1 MPDNIYGPSRVLRAE
16 TPKVLSIQAPR
27 IQPIDID
34 GGQTLQGKSNMTI
47 DDLGQMINNTP
58 KNPRLVSGET
68 PFASDVA
75 SDLTGRYNSVVYGAN
90 NENAW
95 AEQQGALSKA
105 INGTLKGVNLAATTI
120 AGGFGMV
127 YGTAKAALPGGKLS
141 DIWSNPVMDNL
152 QKWND
157 EVDQKYLP
165 NYYTDIEKNAKWY
178 SSDNLISWN
187 FAFDKL
193 VKNSGF
199 AVGAMYSGNFA
210 NAFLKGVGGTLGAG
224 TASLAASLET
234 GSAATSLAAR
244 SALAANAFKTFTPL
258 LRNMSRAFSAA
269 KNIEAAAAL
278 EAGLENIGDVELVS
292 AKLAEI
298 ARTTNKLANIGDKV
312 RRTGVAAYSSAGEA
326 TFEAGQTSKEYRENL
341 IQQYK
346 DSHFGA
352 NPEGDDLEAIDENV
366 RSLGKASFLGNM
378 AILGVTEYFQLNK
391 LLGSSYSRDKQIANS
406 MMGEINKTVIREGKR
421 VAKGATT
428 KFGKIAEGALGVG
441 KYIFDPK
448 EFAQENLQYAL
459 QIGTQHYFNKAYQG
473 KHAQGIVDSMLAIG
487 DSVKYGLVG
496 VNERG
501 EGVGSFNSKEGIEG
515 SILGGLTGGG
525 MQAIAN
531 WGQATK
537 KASNTDKFLKE
548 LDNAPTFKS
557 AFVDR
562 MGSVNR
568 GTKLQEEEQEAI
580 IAGDVLEAKDR
591 KADQM
596 HNYLSTRIKYGRF
609 DMVKEDIDDLRR
621 ISSTQEG
628 LSQLKEEGVA
638 NVNDDI
644 QSFQQRLATFEQIA
658 KDTDEIYRSLDLR
671 YSGLVNKEGKQV
683 YTPEIIDKLAYAAS
697 KISNYDRRI
706 ADVNLKLNASGISIG
721 DMFDTIMSN
730 DFVKLAKQQGLSII
744 SEAKRQGYE
753 AIDNPK
759 RDFAPEQK
767 TTLKLLLDDSIEMG
781 LRRKLYMNEYEDIKK
796 NPDTWK
802 TGDQS
807 TSAKDVTEEEK
818 KKKPVP
824 APPVAAQQTQQT
836 QQSTTPEQQP
846 AQQQTVTPV
855 AVVPDVPVTPTV
867 TFINNKGNEENF
879 EIGREYVNE
888 KKNLDSRLRKFKVV
902 EITDSGMVVVELPDG
917 TTTGY
922 VAEVFTGSERVR
934 DGRDA
939 IIDNAQEIKDIQDEF
954 EEKSDFSTGFEVD
967 ESFDDKEGAL
977 PSADKL
983 FFRTKTGSSRD
994 YENGLPENITR
1005 YNEFTNNVDSF
1016 PNRKNIR
1023 FVYVTPNQ
1031 QDALGLSRL
1040 AEWSYMYGPEF
1051 ETTTDWLESIT
1062 GVETGLVMAV
1072 FVEQDGGKL
1081 FLIDKD
1087 GKRIKNQ
1094 DGSDAI
1100 LGNSNNNFDIKQTIF
1115 STTPTTKAKGRSN
1128 EDPAVIEHYR
1138 NLWKDKREELFD
1150 NKYQPGQP
1158 IDSYEFDLSKGFAV
1172 RTAGTVQRN
1181 AISKVFDKIK
1191 QSAITGVQGLIEV
1204 STLGYIVHKNGMRY
1218 KFAVGRPVLKYG
1230 DKLEYL
1236 QNDKIT
1242 PNQAVTIV
1250 EVLKK
1255 LHNVFTDTSMS
1266 TDQKKKQNAKLFNYI
1281 KAVLFWS
1288 SKKVTNNSF
1297 YINYATGQINIAG
1310 TNFDFS
1316 DIEGQKKEIIEK
1328 LSNVYTNTSNEL
1340 LTKYFNEPFYEQ
1352 YWDGKELKER
1362 KWKGYQAYL
1371 LSDVMPDNKT
1381 KRNTNPPLTVN
1392 ITIPSPAVPYAY
1404 EQKYAFPTNLKLA
1417 NPQVTKYDL
1426 TGKTPNTM
1434 NVFGIDF
1441 EFTYGPKGV
1450 KFTDNAAMQA
1460 AVEGRIER
1468 AMAGDP
1474 ELANE
1479 DPEKLLG
1486 QFLKAV
1492 SEEIKK
1498 ELGVVNPVDTAPDK
1512 YATDGVTPN
1521 TIELQGIKFTF
1532 THDGTKAT
1540 IDDSE
1545 EFLNG
1550 AFKDGL
1556 NKLIESDP
1564 AFASVDPKVLTKSL
1578 LDAAEKKANLLVAE
1592 QIANDTKA
1600 AATPAQAPVTP
1611 EPVVQ
1616 AVPVKSSPKGTVTKF
1631 SILGEDNRFRPEN
1644 ANPKDSDVYYGVDEE
1659 GDVFMLAPESRL
1671 PKMIQDSGVYI
1682 SKLYDTT
1689 IPKGMRTR
1697 FVGDVEERRGVIIT
1711 ELPKVDSQGN
1721 LVKRGKLTYTDRPT
1735 IKYDIQLET
1744 PVVSTAPVVKV
1755 GQLENLNDVLS
1766 NYGLTDEFKFISP
1779 ILVDNNIQVSFDAAH
1794 LGGNLPKVA
1803 SIDTEVV
1810 DGKYQIILTINRAAF
1825 DKKTKADQKYVI
1837 AHEFVHGLIKVK
1849 LNEKGDIKGTELY
1862 KGLTDIYQ
1870 SVQDY
1875 YHKAVS
1881 GVDKQAAKIV
1891 NDNFSKPQI
1900 THLRQMLD
1908 YIGGSVEEMATL
1920 GLTDP
1925 TMMKFL
1931 KLMPGTAPAYTK
1943 KSLFAQLADMISK
1956 FLGLSNS
1963 KFNDLLTFMSEQLEQ
1978 ASAAP
1983 TDGVGISVAQS
1994 LLNQQITPKQRKR
2007 NRDGYPVYPELS
2019 AEQKYYLVEDFKA
2032 AFYLLTFP
2040 DTESLFKIDGN
2051 SANASFKNIV
2061 DMYKG
2066 KGAQFTDEQYMEIIE
2081 ATKRQLGSLYI
2092 SFDSEEVT
2100 TINDEGASDKLYA
2113 PEAFSIN
2120 LKKSTPYAVKILN
2133 SSLIRTD
2140 GKQSEDPQKLPNPK
2154 INAKHDT
2161 IELIPESEVY
2171 SVLVNRLVNIKSI
2184 DDFVNKLYNIAKS
2197 NADYVQLFVKLGGNM
2212 VTGKIDFENFENADF
2227 RLFISAMQ
2235 TYTKA
2240 KPEMF
2245 IQYLKEDSTFR
2256 GAADLTNGAKQ
2267 VEKRWINNI
2276 IIASKNKDSII
2287 SYNRD
2292 DKQYEVAADY
2302 IPEDSIEFLNQ
2313 IGITFTPSIYNK
2325 LNDLQKKEFEKAVIK
2340 IKADI
2345 TSGKKKGVVSLKRG
2359 KFKTLGNGI
2368 SRLANLFT
2376 AVEMPSQNN
2385 SIYNAE
2391 GKRINSLTE
2400 SNAPSLFEYQFNS
2413 IMNLSE
2419 IKDKMPHLLD
2429 IFSQSSDILKR
2440 GGIFF
2445 NEDGE
2450 RIVDEDGNIRELK
2463 VQVISGELDIDEGEG
2478 GGVSGMNEA
2487 DSYITQINQNINGSY
2502 YILVPADSATEW
2514 MMNLGNRISYKQFA
2528 EGRGYD
2534 DALEIMNKHLD
2545 ADIELALD
2553 AENREK
2559 LRNVKGKGTELRFFK
2574 DILPKTVNDEI
2585 NSLIQKRVKGDIEEE
2600 DFRAELDEIKKD
2612 NSEAITKSII
2622 DYLDQSAKNTVDKL
2636 ESLKLVNLKAS
2647 KNDEVRYEFN
2657 KLDASFQ
2664 DEIKKIGDIDANN
2677 MSKEDLTTIAQFLST
2692 NYILNNIELHK
2703 ILFGDPYQFAV
2714 KEKNGK
2720 TILEET
2726 KRIKMF
2732 LSPRKF
2738 SIDFPALNNW
2748 LNEYN
2753 NEIEVAEGEY
2763 IDLDEND
2770 FGYHENKSHI
2780 NTVVI
2785 KEVIVDAKLYPG
2797 VETKEAD
2804 GFSFQ
2809 SPGFYREAKTKNGQ
2823 WSDLADDFHNWQMAY
2838 ARQKLAAKN
2847 IYKGYETKPAL
2858 KKYDAALIATPRP
2871 DFVTDVMKPIV
2882 AGDKFGKTNID
2893 LIGHKMAQMPLYYEA
2908 VEGTALEDVFIKM
2921 FNEKA
2926 DYIVMQSGAKFGI
2939 EEMHELYK
2947 DGKINDEP
2955 FNNQIQ
2961 VPFKAYGI
2969 QVETGYKDKKGQ
2981 TLGSQPTKIV
2991 TIDLFAG
2998 GEAVGDTPE
3007 RKQIIKDAV
3016 ERHDNALKA
3025 LYTEGADSLL
3035 NELGITFEDGEY
3047 VLKDKKK
3054 VASVLRK
3061 QLINDDASSNLI
3073 DSLKI
3078 NPDTGDFQT
3087 PLEASPNYM
3096 QIVRLLYSMINKKI
3110 LSPRVNGMSAV
3121 QVPVTG
3127 WEDLSKGRRV
3137 VEINGKQVLTDDN
3150 LKMYEEGED
3159 ENGNS
3164 LRYCEIYTTLPT
3176 QARELFSDKKKFPDN
3191 DAIVAYLN
3199 KQAPEALMGIGF
3211 RIPNQA
3217 LNSNERFKIKGLLP
3231 DFMGNTV
3238 VVPSAIT
3245 TKAGSDFDIDKL
3257 NMYIKSLFKDALGNI
3272 RVVELKGSEEETK
3285 AFYGDV
3291 FDQMSEKE
3299 QRYIT
3304 KQMDEADYEDLELQ
3318 EKLIGKQEKLND
3330 KIANREMYVN
3340 KTYRQ
3345 ALENEYYSAIDAL
3358 LDLPENFKQLTTPNS
3373 TDTLMGIAEKMDQLT
3388 GYDESKIKNRLLDR
3402 EYMSFLRYAFQKGK
3416 SWIGISATA
3425 TTGLSLRQKA
3435 GSFVD
3440 HTFKM
3445 SLPHNKT
3452 ADGKVDL
3459 SQRFFAGTKKYIS
3472 SIFSEFTSAFAD
3484 AGTDPFIFKLIYS
3497 DQVVSPAMFLVGAG
3511 ADIEQSM
3518 FFLNQ
3523 PIVKEFVTTAD
3534 AEGKIVLSE
3543 MNRDDST
3550 LVNSIRYKYAA
3561 SPAAFERTTEI
3572 DVNNLDKNIGV
3583 ENLTEDQKAEQLLI
3597 LDEFF
3602 NIAKAANGLFIVT
3615 EATNYDTF
3623 KASNPDDFRRKM
3635 MKTQTQYNFTEDSF
3649 RISSAKDI
3657 LDRTHL
3663 RTLVNALTKVN
3674 RAFGTILRFNTPPYR
3689 AALNKVID
3697 TYAVNN
3703 FISPTKFS
3711 KIANKLSASLLD
3723 YIIQTNGNFDAE
3735 KLVYGENSVI
3745 NKFQKAVENY
3755 PDVKILQDL
3764 EVIPG
3769 KTIVAPATIAF
3780 KVSPET
3786 SADVDRYTEGFRE
3799 LRDNPATND
3808 LYNDLLKLS
3817 ILQGTY
3823 RTAVSF
3829 KEAMPQE
3836 DVSAEITKAVN
3847 TPGVENTLEDFY
3859 KNARFQRTNFND
3871 PNVAPRINPP
3881 MENLPAQTTISPY
3894 GEVVEV
3900 YEFTSAISFTGK
3912 DKESSRDLIGLHP
3925 KSKGGAYDF
3934 VTVTRGTYTKEGD
3947 LVDFELGKTVLPS
3960 NLAVQLQKD
3969 ENEYN
3974 KVYGYQKVKYPSGI
3988 PVKMKMSE
3996 YSAEQYV
4003 YKLVNLYGDGRFLT
4017 QYQNTLQKSGL
4028 NNGTI
4033 KVNKEYSDDSI
4044 IKALDRQG
4052 KLVGYSETFVAP
4064 VAQPTVS
4071 PIQQNFADGQGDRK
4085 MQPQFAGKSTMDLIL
4100 SGDRTRTT
4108 RAKTDINR
4116 MISDYGLTKIEDL
4129 VGKIIPMTDKS
4140 GRVAQTRITKVAPF
4154 TQAYQDATWQK
4165 EGWEKSVTD
4174 KLVGQYPY
4182 AIEFELVQPTTAQP
4196 AITVVDRY
4204 TDADV
4209 KANPNTVYV
4218 FGDNTKRTGTG
4229 GQAQIRNNPNAMGI
4243 ATKLAPSMEES
4254 AFMTDLDLAS
4264 NKTVIDSDIAKIKAT
4279 GKSIVLPKDGFGT
4292 GLAKLKEKAPQTF
4305 AYLNQRLLQE
4315 FGFNNEG
4322 KVTNRPVGE
4331 SVEKIVTA
4339 PGYIKD
4345 SAKKHLAKELFKIRQ
4360 ATQFIGTG
4368 GGNDSTTTR
4377 MQNAYNQVG
4386 ASNTGIYSPN
4396 DLIYVSSN
4404 GNRGNRFVNVKDGI
4418 LQGAYTLIDKAI
4430 AANARFIMDT
4440 KSHLDATSGYNVG
4453 EVAMADYLTKKGYV
4467 REDATG
4473 IWSPAEAPSSVE
4485 EKLEILEKLEY
4496 AKNKLDSFEFT
4507 ADGIFYNYFKSGA
4520 RIKPGSFDKLVDR
4533 NKRSASTNGA
4543 YTSTKG
4549 AYSYDSLARQAYEA
4563 SNVEVDDTVAVE
4575 ALEEFLSNYPD
4586 TWKTPYNNIVDEIK
4600 DLENQLKS
4608 IEKSTEKVVSSQLS
4622 LFDDQLDVS
4631 DSEIDNVLNEKKEE
4645 SKNCNGNGL

>member
-1 MPDNIYGPSRVLRAE
+1 MPDNIYGSSSVLRPEA
-16 TPKVLSIQAPR
+16 PKVLSIQAPR
-27 IQPIDID
+27 IQPIDVD
-34 GGQTLQGKSNMTI
+34 GGQTLQSKSNMTI
-47 DDLGQMINNTP
+47 DDLGQMINNVP

-75 SDLTGRYNSVVYGAN
+75 SELTGRYDSVVYGAN

-105 INGTLKGVNLAATTI
+105 VNGTLKFANLAATTI

-127 YGTAKAALPGGKLS
+127 YGTTKAALPGGKLS

-165 NYYTDIEKNAKWY
+165 NYYDDMEKNAKWY

-187 FAFDKL
+187 FLFDKL
-193 VKNSGF
+193 VKNAGY

-210 NAFLKGVGGTLGAG
+210 NAFLKGTGTALGAG
-224 TASLAASLET
+224 TASLAAGLET
-234 GSAATSLAAR
+234 GAVATSLASR
-244 SALAANAFKTFTPL
+244 SAIAANAFKTFTPL
-258 LRNMSRAFSAA
+258 LRNMSRAFSAG

-278 EAGLENIGDVELVS
+278 EAGLENIGDVELV
-292 AKLAEI
+292 AARLADI
-298 ARTTNKLANIGDKV
+298 GRTTNKLAKIGDKV

-341 IQQYK
+341 IQQYR

-366 RSLGKASFLGNM
+366 RSLGKASFIGNM

-391 LLGSSYSRDKQIANS
+391 LLGSSYSREKQIANS
-406 MMGEINKTVIREGKR
+406 MMGEVNETVIREGKR

-448 EFAQENLQYAL
+448 EFGQENLQFAL

-473 KHAQGIVDSMLAIG
+473 KQAQGIIDSMLAIG
-487 DSVKYGLVG
+487 DSAKYGFVG

-515 SILGGLTGGG
+515 SILGGITGGG

-531 WGQATK
+531 FGQAKK
-537 KASNTDKFLKE
+537 KASNTDNFLKE
-548 LDNAPTFKS
+548 LENAPTFKS

-568 GTKLQEEEQEAI
+568 GTKLQEEEQEAV
-580 IAGDVLEAKDR
+580 IAGDILEAKDR

-609 DMVKEDIDDLRR
+609 DMVKEDINDLRR

-628 LSQLKEEGVA
+628 LAELKEEGVA

-644 QSFQQRLATFEQIA
+644 QSFQQRLAIFEKIA

-683 YTPEIIDKLAYAAS
+683 YTPEIVDKLAYAAS

-706 ADVNLKLNASGISIG
+706 ADVNLQLNAAGISIG

-730 DFVKLAKQQGLSII
+730 DFVKLAKQQGLSLI

-753 AIDNPK
+753 AIDK
-759 RDFAPEQK
+759 KDIAPEEK
-767 TTLKLLLDDSIEMG
+767 TTLKLLLDDAIEMG

-802 TGDQS
+802 SGDQA
-807 TSAKDVTEEEK
+807 TSAKDVTEEEEEK
-818 KKKPVP
+818 EETP
-824 APPVAAQQTQQT
+824 APPVAAQQQPAPQPA
-836 QQSTTPEQQP
+836 TPGQQP
-846 AQQQTVTPV
+846 TQESQTATPV
-855 AVVPDVPVTPTV
+855 AVVPVTPVTPTV

-879 EIGREYVNE
+879 EVGREYINE
-888 KKNLDSRLRKFKVV
+888 KENLDSSLRKFKVV
-902 EITDSGMVVVELPDG
+902 DIAEDGTVLIELPDG
-917 TTTGY
+917 TTTAY
-922 VAEVFTGSERVR
+922 LPEVLEGSERVR

-967 ESFDDKEGAL
+967 EYIDDKEGAL

-983 FFRTKTGSSRD
+983 FFRTTTSGIRR
-994 YENGLPENITR
+994 YGIEGLPINIKH
-1005 YNEFTNNVDSF
+1005 YNEFTNNVDSL

-1040 AEWSYMYGPEF
+1040 AELSYMKDDSF

-1062 GVETGLVMAV
+1062 GVEKGLVMAV

-1094 DGSDAI
+1094 DGSNAV
-1100 LGNSNNNFDIKQTIF
+1100 LGNPNNNFDIKQTIF
-1115 STTPTTKAKGRSN
+1115 SATPTTDGEGRSSDN
-1128 EDPAVIEHYR
+1128 PEDIKHYKQ
-1138 NLWKDKREELFD
+1138 LWKDKRKELFAD
-1150 NKYQPGQP
+1150 KYQPGQP
-1158 IDSYEFDLSKGFAV
+1158 IESYEFDLSKGFAV
-1172 RTAGTVQRN
+1172 RTPGTVQRN

-1255 LHNVFTDTSMS
+1255 LHDVFADTSMS
-1266 TDQKKKQNAKLFNYI
+1266 TDQKKKENAKLLNYI

-1297 YINYATGQINIAG
+1297 YINYATAQINIAG

-1316 DIEGQKKEIIEK
+1316 DVEGQRKEIIDA

-1371 LSDVMPDNKT
+1371 LSDLMPDNKT

-1404 EQKYAFPTNLKLA
+1404 EQKYAFPTNLQLA

-1434 NVFGIDF
+1434 NVFGINF
-1441 EFTYGPKGV
+1441 EFTYGPEGL
-1450 KFTDNAAMQA
+1450 KFTQNAEMIA
-1460 AVEGRIER
+1460 AVEARIDR
-1468 AMAGDP
+1468 AIAGDP
-1474 ELANE
+1474 SLANE
-1479 DPEKLLG
+1479 DPEKLLK
-1486 QFLKAV
+1486 QMLKAV

-1498 ELGVVNPVDTAPDK
+1498 ELGVVDPVDTAPDK
-1512 YATDGVTPN
+1512 YSTDGVTPN
-1521 TIELQGIKFTF
+1521 TIELQEIKFKF

-1540 IDDSE
+1540 IDISD
-1545 EFLNG
+1545 EFLQG
-1550 AFKDGL
+1550 ELFDGV
-1556 NKLIESDP
+1556 NKLIESNP
-1564 AFASVDPKVLTKSL
+1564 AFASIDPKVLTKSL
-1578 LDAAEKKANLLVAE
+1578 LDAAEREANKVVAE
-1592 QIANDTKA
+1592 QITNDVKA
-1600 AATPAQAPVTP
+1600 ATAPTTDLI
-1611 EPVVQ
+1611 
-1616 AVPVKSSPKGTVTKF
+1616 S
-1631 SILGEDNRFRPEN
+1631 D
-1644 ANPKDSDVYYGVDEE
+1644 DVYNNFVDKNEVPQE
-1659 GDVFMLAPESRL
+1659 VLDAIAEKVKANKTLSQRELAIFTGKTSEINTIIANS
-1671 PKMIQDSGVYI
+1671 
-1682 SKLYDTT
+1682 TT
-1689 IPKGMRTR
+1689 
-1697 FVGDVEERRGVIIT
+1697 
-1711 ELPKVDSQGN
+1711 
-1721 LVKRGKLTYTDRPT
+1721 PT
-1735 IKYDIQLET
+1735 T
-1744 PVVSTAPVVKV
+1744 PVV
-1755 GQLENLNDVLS
+1755 GQLESLNDVLS

-1810 DGKYQIILTINRAAF
+1810 DGKYQIILTINKAAF

-1881 GVDKQAAKIV
+1881 GVDKEAAFIV
-1891 NDNFSKPQI
+1891 TDNFSKPQI

-1983 TDGVGISVAQS
+1983 TDGVGISVAQG

-2092 SFDSEEVT
+2092 SFDSEEVRS
-2100 TINDEGASDKLYA
+2100 INDEGVSDKLYA

-2140 GKQSEDPQKLPNPK
+2140 GKQSEDPSKLPNPK
-2154 INAKHDT
+2154 INTKHDT

-2171 SVLVNRLVNIKSI
+2171 GVLVNRLVNIKSPQ
-2184 DDFVNKLYNIAKS
+2184 DFVDKLYKIAQS

-2212 VTGKIDFENFENADF
+2212 VTGQIDFENFENADF

-2256 GAADLTNGAKQ
+2256 GAADLVNGAKQ

-2276 IIASKNKDSII
+2276 ILASKNKDSII

-2292 DKQYEVAADY
+2292 SKQYEVASDD

-2313 IGITFTPSIYNK
+2313 IGITFTPSIYDK
-2325 LNDLQKKEFEKAVIK
+2325 LNNLQKKEFEKAVIK

-2368 SRLANLFT
+2368 SRLADLFT
-2376 AVEMPSQNN
+2376 AIEMPNQNN
-2385 SIYNAE
+2385 SIYNPE

-2429 IFSQSSDILKR
+2429 IFSQSSDILKQ
-2440 GGIFF
+2440 GGMFF

-2463 VQVISGELDIDEGEG
+2463 VQVISGELDTDEGEG
-2478 GGVSGMNEA
+2478 SGVSGMNEA

-2545 ADIELALD
+2545 ADIALALD
-2553 AENREK
+2553 AKNREK
-2559 LRNVKGKGTELRFFK
+2559 LRNIKGKGTELRFFK
-2574 DILPKTVNDEI
+2574 DILPQNLNDELT
-2585 NSLIQKRVKGDIEEE
+2585 SLIQKRVKG
-2600 DFRAELDEIKKD
+2600 EIKEKAFRTELKKFKAD
-2612 NSEAITKSII
+2612 NSEAITKSMT
-2622 DYLDQSAKNTVDKL
+2622 DYLNQSAKNTVDKL
-2636 ESLKLVNLKAS
+2636 KSLKLVNLKAS

-2664 DEIKKIGDIDANN
+2664 DDIKKIGDVNSNN
-2677 MSKEDLTTIAQFLST
+2677 MSEEELTTIAQFLST

-2753 NEIEVAEGEY
+2753 NEIEVEEGEY
-2763 IDLDEND
+2763 VDLDEND
-2770 FGYHENKSHI
+2770 FGYHESKSYI

-2785 KEVIVDAKLYPG
+2785 KEVVVDAKLYPG

-2838 ARQKLAAKN
+2838 ARQKLAAKD
-2847 IYKGYETKPAL
+2847 IYKGYETKPVL

-2882 AGDKFGKTNID
+2882 AGDKFGKTNIN

-2908 VEGTALEDVFIKM
+2908 VENTALEDVFIKM

-2961 VPFKAYGI
+2961 VPFTAYGI

-2998 GEAVGDTPE
+2998 GEAIGDTPE
-3007 RKQIIKDAV
+3007 RQQVIKDAV

-3035 NELGITFEDGEY
+3035 NELGITFEDGQY
-3047 VLKDKKK
+3047 VLNDNKK

-3061 QLINDDASSNLI
+3061 QLISDDASSNLI
-3073 DSLKI
+3073 ASLDI

-3231 DFMGNTV
+3231 DFMGSTV

-3285 AFYGDV
+3285 AFYGEV

-3304 KQMDEADYEDLELQ
+3304 KLMGESDYEDVDLQ

-3330 KIANREMYVN
+3330 RIANREMYVN

-3358 LDLPENFKQLTTPNS
+3358 LNLPENFKQLTTPNS
-3373 TDTLMGIAEKMDQLT
+3373 TDTLMGIADKMDKLT

-3523 PIVKEFVTTAD
+3523 PIVKELVTTAD

-3550 LVNSIRYKYAA
+3550 LVNSIRHKYAA
-3561 SPAAFERTTEI
+3561 SPDAFERTTEI

-3583 ENLTEDQKAEQLLI
+3583 ENLTDDQKAEQLLI
-3597 LDEFF
+3597 LEEFF
-3602 NIAKAANGLFIVT
+3602 SIAKAANGLFIVT

-3623 KASNPDDFRRKM
+3623 KASNPDDFRRKL

-3663 RTLVNALTKVN
+3663 RTLVDALTKVN
-3674 RAFGTILRFNTPPYR
+3674 RGFGTILRFNTPPYR

-3723 YIIQTNGNFDAE
+3723 YIIQTNGNFNAE

-3745 NKFQKAVENY
+3745 NKFQKAVEDY
-3755 PDVKILQDL
+3755 PDIKILQDL

-3847 TPGVENTLEDFY
+3847 TPGVENNLEDFY
-3859 KNARFQRTNFND
+3859 KNARFQKTNFND
-3871 PNVAPRINPP
+3871 SDVAPRINPP
-3881 MENLPAQTTISPY
+3881 MTNRPERDIPLPSGNVIESY
-3894 GEVVEV
+3894 D
-3900 YEFTSAISFTGK
+3900 FTSAITFNGT

-3934 VTVTRGTYTKEGD
+3934 VTVTRGTYTKEGE
-3947 LVDFELGKTVLPS
+3947 LVDFESGYTVQPS

-3974 KVYGYQKVKYPSGI
+3974 KVYGYQKVKYPSGV
-3988 PVKMKMSE
+3988 PVKIKMSE

-4003 YKLVNLYGDGRFLT
+4003 FKLVNLYGDGRYLT
-4017 QYQNTLQKSGL
+4017 QYQTTLQKSGL

-4033 KVNKEYSDDSI
+4033 KVNKEYSDDAI

-4052 KLVGYSETFVAP
+4052 KLVGYSETSVAP

-4182 AIEFELVQPTTAQP
+4182 AIEFELVQSTEAPVTE
-4196 AITVVDRY
+4196 VV
-4204 TDADV
+4204 T
-4209 KANPNTVYV
+4209 
-4218 FGDNTKRTGTG
+4218 
-4229 GQAQIRNNPNAMGI
+4229 
-4243 ATKLAPSMEES
+4243 E
-4254 AFMTDLDLAS
+4254 
-4264 NKTVIDSDIAKIKAT
+4264 
-4279 GKSIVLPKDGFGT
+4279 
-4292 GLAKLKEKAPQTF
+4292 
-4305 AYLNQRLLQE
+4305 
-4315 FGFNNEG
+4315 
-4322 KVTNRPVGE
+4322 
-4331 SVEKIVTA
+4331 
-4339 PGYIKD
+4339 
-4345 SAKKHLAKELFKIRQ
+4345 
-4360 ATQFIGTG
+4360 
-4368 GGNDSTTTR
+4368 
-4377 MQNAYNQVG
+4377 
-4386 ASNTGIYSPN
+4386 
-4396 DLIYVSSN
+4396 
-4404 GNRGNRFVNVKDGI
+4404 
-4418 LQGAYTLIDKAI
+4418 
-4430 AANARFIMDT
+4430 
-4440 KSHLDATSGYNVG
+4440 
-4453 EVAMADYLTKKGYV
+4453 
-4467 REDATG
+4467 
-4473 IWSPAEAPSSVE
+4473 PAENIPA
-4485 EKLEILEKLEY
+4485 EKPENLEILEKLEY
-4496 AKNKLDSFEFT
+4496 AKNKLQSFEDT
-4507 ADGIFYNYFKSGA
+4507 PDGIFYSYFRSGA
-4520 RIKPGSFDKLVDR
+4520 RLTAESFDRLIDR
-4533 NKRSASTNGA
+4533 NKRSATTNRA
-4543 YTSTKG
+4543 YISKDGMPYDRLATS
-4549 AYSYDSLARQAYEA
+4549 AYEA
-4563 SNVEVDDTVAVE
+4563 SNLEVDDSFAVE

-4586 TWKTPYNNIVDEIK
+4586 NWRTPYNNIIEEIK
-4600 DLENQLKS
+4600 DLERQLQPTETSLKVGKEIITIKDDGTMFFENGNPVTDPVIQNQA
-4608 IEKSTEKVVSSQLS
+4608 
-4622 LFDDQLDVS
+4622 
-4631 DSEIDNVLNEKKEE
+4631 NVLKEKKDGTLRVSISGGFKFFVLSDNKIILSAKNNLGKEYIAD
-4645 SKNCNGNGL
+4645 SKIMETILDKAVTYKKTC